1 MKLRNVL
8 IVLIFIG
15 LLNGCAS
22 TNSFVVDIAAN
33 TPRRAEIEQAPP
45 FFDEAMASG
54 GAKQTALL
62 EAARR
67 SGSVAV
73 LIAPRTQALMRELAA
88 GLPVIVM
95 LKAQGDSTPSYA
107 AVLGYEL
114 DAQTLTLLSGKEPR
128 MRMSMANFER
138 DWARADRWGFIATA
152 PSKLA
157 ASAGEKDMQ
166 QALIAFERVAK
177 PADAAVA
184 YGTASQ
190 RWPSNAVL
198 RMGLGNSL
206 HAAGDK
212 ARAAQVYEQLAREKK
227 SGAAWVNLAMTY
239 AEQGKKRE
247 ANEAAQQALASGEPW
262 AAKARELL
270 KKLNGGVSGW

>member
-1 MKLRNVL
+1 MLLRNA
-8 IVLIFIG
+8 FIISSLFA
-15 LLNGCAS
+15 LLCGCAS
-22 TNSFVVDIAAN
+22 PAASLLGGAADL
-33 TPRRAEIEQAPP
+33 PRRAEIEQAPA
-45 FFDEAMASG
+45 FADDANIFNA
-54 GAKQTALL
+54 AKQTELL

-67 SGSVAV
+67 SGAIAII
-73 LIAPRTQALMRELAA
+73 IAPRTDALLREVAA
-88 GLPVIVM
+88 GAPVVVQLKPAAEAVSAVVM
-95 LKAQGDSTPSYA
+95 
-107 AVLGYEL
+107 GYDL
-114 DAQTLTLLSGKEPR
+114 DAKTVSVLSGKAPR
-128 MRMSMANFER
+128 TSLPLASFER
-138 DWARADRWGFIATA
+138 DWASAAHWGFTATT
-152 PSKLA
+152 PSKLPVTA
-157 ASAGEKDMQ
+157 TEKETQ
-166 QALIAFERVAK
+166 QALIAFEKVAK

-184 YGTASQ
+184 YSTASQ

-212 ARAAQVYEQLAREKK
+212 ARASQVYEQLAREKK